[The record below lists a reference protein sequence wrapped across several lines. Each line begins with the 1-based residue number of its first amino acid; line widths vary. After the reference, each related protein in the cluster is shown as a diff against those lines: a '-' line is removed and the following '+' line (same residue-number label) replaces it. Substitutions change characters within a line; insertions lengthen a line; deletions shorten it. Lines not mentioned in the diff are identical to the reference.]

1 MLKERP
7 GSVDLNTYE
16 KVIPKKWVRVQK
28 GLFVGK
34 RGKVTVTVIKQGSE
48 NHINLYQLL
57 QVLSIL
63 PHVYDLWDA

>member
-34 RGKVTVTVIKQGSE
+34 RGKVTATVIKQGSE